1 MYEKKPKKFNFK
13 KTTKKSLKK
22 GTHIAI
28 KLDQAGRLDGKT

>member
-1 MYEKKPKKFNFK
+1 MKKNQKNLILK